1 MCNMI
6 CPRCQSVVSTILSNA
21 EYCQCSSCHTVFH
34 VCGPEDDH
42 HSSNCNVLY
51 CPVCGKTSESSV
63 DAERSKFLPI
73 AQNSAQ
79 TTKHWSEPQKLG
91 FRKCSHV
98 FHVLFDS
105 FLIFISNGGEYVVY
119 DGNNLIEKHSL
130 KLKEKE
136 TILILRYSLK
146 RIVFLTSDQTLYQ
159 VGINTLLQQ
168 SSTEKISENV
178 HTFTVDSPKDCIAY
192 VKKSEIIIIGIDGT
206 TEKIKESGQIVYI
219 VLNSEHL
226 FYVKKEATL
235 FTYVVRLLHTSKF
248 SQKTVTLTDNPDKI
262 LASANNKFL
271 AVALCK
277 GNRVL
282 ITAGKWKNLTTNAAN
297 WDEITIQGSLT
308 SITAG
313 NDDLVFIQ
321 YSDRIELKD
330 MNNLKSGTLNQ
341 AREVPDMISQI
352 LSLSLDGNFV
362 SLCRRDTADT
372 SYDASQVFLLSKS
385 LREEYIGSEKARFII
400 DSYSWLNGLLA
411 AVINKNGEYL
421 FSLEMANDE

>member
-1 MCNMI
+1 MI
-6 CPRCQSVVSTILSNA
+6 CPRCQSVISIIDSNA
-21 EYCQCSSCHTVFH
+21 EYCECPHCLTIFH
-34 VCGPEDDH
+34 VCGQEEGH

-51 CPVCGKTSESSV
+51 CPVCGKSRESSL
-63 DAERSKFLPI
+63 DAERSKFMPI
-73 AQNSAQ
+73 VQNNAQ
-79 TTKHWSEPQKLG
+79 TMKHWSEPQNLG

-105 FLIFISNGGEYVVY
+105 FLILISDRGEYVVY
-119 DGNNLIEKHSL
+119 DGKNLIEKHSL

-146 RIVFLTSDQTLYQ
+146 RIVFLSSDQTLYH
-159 VGINTLLQQ
+159 VGINTLFQQ
-168 SSTEKISENV
+168 NKAEKISENV
-178 HTFTVDSPKDCIAY
+178 NTFTVDSTKNCVAY
-192 VKKSEIIIIGIDGT
+192 VKKSEIIINGMDGT
-206 TEKIKESGQIVYI
+206 TEKIKESGQIVYL

-226 FYVKKEATL
+226 FYVKKEAML
-235 FTYVVRLLHTSKF
+235 FTYVVRSLSLGIF

-271 AVALCK
+271 AVASCK

-297 WDEITIQGSLT
+297 WDEITVKGSLI
-308 SITAG
+308 SIIAG

-321 YSDRIELKD
+321 YSDRIEIKD

-341 AREVPDMISQI
+341 AREIPDMISQN

-372 SYDASQVFLLSKS
+372 SYDASQVILLSKS
-385 LREEYIGSEKARFII
+385 LREEQIGSDKAKFII

-421 FSLEMANDE
+421 FSLEIANDE